1 MEILKWICGRK
12 GKDMLFRRKNQYL
25 FKFKDIRE
33 KERYATVT
41 AKSEADAV
49 WKFIN
54 NRVFLMVNF
63 DCEYEIIGAIKAI

>member
-1 MEILKWICGRK
+1 MEILRRK
-12 GKDMLFRRKNQYL
+12 GNDMLFRRKNQYL

-54 NRVFLMVNF
+54 NRAFLMVNL
-63 DCEYEIIGAIKAI
+63 DYEYEVIGEIKAI

>member
-1 MEILKWICGRK
+1 
-12 GKDMLFRRKNQYL
+12 MLFRRKNHYL

-33 KERYATVT
+33 KEKYVVVT

-54 NRVFLMVNF
+54 NRVFFMVNLDF
-63 DCEYEIIGAIKAI
+63 EYKVIGEIKAI

>member
-54 NRVFLMVNF
+54 NRAFLMVNL
-63 DCEYEIIGAIKAI
+63 DCEYEVIGEIKAI